1 MLSKTGTAYY
11 FDLTSDSWKTM
22 SKDSIQ
28 KTIFISDFS
37 EGQQIHDLFL
47 VSRKNLAETKN
58 GKPYLALSLMDR
70 TGEVE
75 ARIWDNATHFNALAE
90 IGQIIAI
97 EGQVKAFRDQLQ
109 LSISS
114 IVPLQ
119 DDDGQLGHF
128 IPTSKRSIK
137 EMQQELAGI
146 INDISDQHLHQLLAN
161 VFQGELLKEFSK
173 APAAKKMHHAYLGG
187 LLEHTLSVAG
197 LAIKLSIH
205 YPSLDHDLFIAGAL
219 LHDLGKIREFSFN
232 TVPFDYTSQGRL
244 VGHLV
249 LGSEMI
255 RQKAENIPNF
265 PAERLDQL
273 VHLILSHHGRHEF
286 GAPCLPMTA
295 EAILLHHIDDID
307 AKMNY
312 IDQLS
317 EDVDPG
323 DYQWSDY
330 QRPLERFLLLKGQET
345 SQNDQVLPESLQTE
359 NKTSS
364 QRNTS
369 GASDDLARKQGK
381 LF

>member
-1 MLSKTGTAYY
+1 
-11 FDLTSDSWKTM
+11 M

-119 DDDGQLGHF
+119 NDDGQLGHF
-128 IPTSKRSIK
+128 IPASKRSVK
-137 EMQQELAGI
+137 EMQQELTGI
-146 INDISDQHLHQLLAN
+146 INNISDQHLHQLLTD
-161 VFQGELLKEFSK
+161 VLQGELLKEFSK

-205 YPSLDHDLFIAGAL
+205 YPSLDHDLFIAG
-219 LHDLGKIREFSFN
+219 GF
-232 TVPFDYTSQGRL
+232 
-244 VGHLV
+244 
-249 LGSEMI
+249 
-255 RQKAENIPNF
+255 
-265 PAERLDQL
+265 
-273 VHLILSHHGRHEF
+273 
-286 GAPCLPMTA
+286 TA
-295 EAILLHHIDDID
+295 R
-307 AKMNY
+307 
-312 IDQLS
+312 S
-317 EDVDPG
+317 
-323 DYQWSDY
+323 
-330 QRPLERFLLLKGQET
+330 R
-345 SQNDQVLPESLQTE
+345 
-359 NKTSS
+359 
-364 QRNTS
+364 
-369 GASDDLARKQGK
+369 
-381 LF
+381 